1 MTDQRVREKF
11 EAWISAPP
19 MELCVDRFNAD
30 HPSWPNCY
38 KNYNVHIAWDAW
50 QAAIPQI
57 SASEITVVNNS
68 VPKLVDSGFGIGIC
82 LLDLVLL

>member
-38 KNYNVHIAWDAW
+38 KNYKVHLAWDAW
-50 QAAIPQI
+50 QAAWREGMLIGYNTGVDKFA
-57 SASEITVVNNS
+57 SAIRE
-68 VPKLVDSGFGIGIC
+68 KLK
-82 LLDLVLL
+82 